1 MSLGVHYSCKNKRG
15 ATTTT
20 KKKKKKAIQKIL
32 EQHSCLFSD
41 REENPLLRS
50 SSSPPPPPLSCF
62 LFSGI
67 AQSAILRQANE
78 DFQKQLQQ
86 QLQEMDSSIFRF
98 LPKMRREREIEG
110 AAVVQFLRISSI
122 KLLTSSS
129 NKHSRKQACFHV
141 CLFVCCC
148 NCRSSK
154 IRFVCFVFVCLAQ
167 SSDLQLLSSCFF
179 FLLLLL
185 LLPANTFVAFRISKA
200 VRCCTRRETMHN
212 NKTQSQRK
220 CRSLGF
226 FFFCRWCFR
235 RRCRLL
241 LLVVCFLLQ
250 FVEEDELPSD

>member
-1 MSLGVHYSCKNKRG
+1 LSLGVHYSCKNKRG

-20 KKKKKKAIQKIL
+20 KKKKKAIQKIL

-98 LPKMRREREIEG
+98 LPKMRRERERLKE
-110 AAVVQFLRISSI
+110 QPLSNFSESLLSSSSHLLR
-122 KLLTSSS
+122 TSSLGS
-129 NKHSRKQACFHV
+129 KLAFTFV
-141 CLFVCCC
+141 CLSVGCCCCC

-154 IRFVCFVFVCLAQ
+154 IRFVCFVLVCLAQ
-167 SSDLQLLSSCFF
+167 SSVFF
-179 FLLLLL
+179 
-185 LLPANTFVAFRISKA
+185 
-200 VRCCTRRETMHN
+200 
-212 NKTQSQRK
+212 
-220 CRSLGF
+220 
-226 FFFCRWCFR
+226 
-235 RRCRLL
+235 
-241 LLVVCFLLQ
+241 
-250 FVEEDELPSD
+250 

>member
-1 MSLGVHYSCKNKRG
+1 LSRGVHYSCRNKRG

-20 KKKKKKAIQKIL
+20 TKKKKNKKAIQKNL
-32 EQHSCLFSD
+32 EQHSCLLSD

-50 SSSPPPPPLSCF
+50 SSSPPPLSCF

-67 AQSAILRQANE
+67 AQSAILRQTNE

-98 LPKMRREREIEG
+98 LPKMRRDREREIEG

-141 CLFVCCC
+141 CLFVCLLVVAIVDRR
-148 NCRSSK
+148 RSDLCVLYLSVLRRVVIYSCDHHASSSSSCSREHLRSFSDFGSCSILHNK
-154 IRFVCFVFVCLAQ
+154 RDNTQQHAQ
-167 SSDLQLLSSCFF
+167 S
-179 FLLLLL
+179 
-185 LLPANTFVAFRISKA
+185 P
-200 VRCCTRRETMHN
+200 
-212 NKTQSQRK
+212 RK

-226 FFFCRWCFR
+226 FFCGWCFR

-241 LLVVCFLLQ
+241 LLLVCFLLQ